1 MGDELNLVVR
11 RAQLLENIW
20 GPEREGIKIPEP
32 KVLEGRARFYCILN
46 IYLPHVIVPKMLNIK
61 EYNPQK

>member
-1 MGDELNLVVR
+1 MAIW

-32 KVLEGRARFYCILN
+32 KVPEGRAIFVCILN
-46 IYLPHVIVPKMLNIK
+46 ISLPHVIVPKILNIK
-61 EYNPQK
+61 KYNPQK